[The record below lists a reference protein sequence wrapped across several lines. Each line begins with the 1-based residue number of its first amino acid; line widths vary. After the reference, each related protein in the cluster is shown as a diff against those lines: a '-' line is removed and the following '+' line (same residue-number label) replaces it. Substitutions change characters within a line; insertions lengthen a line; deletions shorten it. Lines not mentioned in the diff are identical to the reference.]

1 MYIAFAAAA
10 AAAVIHHHH
19 HHRHS
24 HPKLTYLSY
33 LSPLRC
39 LNFLKSTFSLYTMME
54 LATKLLTMMAIGL
67 LIPISLLI
75 LVDFVI
81 YLYRHGKSAISGK
94 TLKTE

>member
-1 MYIAFAAAA
+1 
-10 AAAVIHHHH
+10 
-19 HHRHS
+19 
-24 HPKLTYLSY
+24 
-33 LSPLRC
+33 
-39 LNFLKSTFSLYTMME
+39 ME

-81 YLYRHGKSAISGK
+81 YLYRHANRAIAGK